1 MANRIGIDIGGTFTD
16 IVMLRDSGQFLVYK
30 EDSTP
35 DDPLRAISQGLAGLS
50 DEIGSTVEDLLAS
63 TEILVH
69 GQTMATNALIQRA
82 GPVVGLLGT
91 EGFRDVLHLGRGLK
105 PERFN
110 IHLQKPED
118 FIPRFLRLGIPG
130 RITAT
135 GAEEKPLDE
144 AAVREAAETFRQHQ
158 VKAVAIAY
166 LWSILD
172 PTHEHRTAEIIRE
185 EMPGVD
191 VLCSS
196 DILPEIREWERTSST
211 VLSAYIAPIIGKYL
225 RAFELEMQ
233 NKGLANEY
241 LKPLIMQVNGGCAA
255 IPDLLARP
263 VNAIASGPAAGPAA
277 GAHYAS
283 NTKSPGRLIIADM
296 GGTSFDVCLLKD
308 GEPVMSSD
316 IKVADQPIG
325 VNGVEVLSVGAGGGS
340 IGWID
345 SGNSLRVGPRS
356 AGSQPGP
363 ACYGR
368 GGVEPAVTDANL
380 VTGRMA
386 AGAFLG
392 GRRSLDMDLAIKAID
407 SYVATPLGLDVH
419 TAAAGILTIVNS
431 NMATAIRAVSTERG
445 IDPRDYVLVAG
456 GGAGGLHA
464 AELAKMLG
472 IGEVLIPRSA
482 GGLCAFGMA
491 VTPVRHD
498 SVRLSHCY
506 SNGENVAKQIT
517 DVLKDL
523 EEEGLAHIE
532 SDGFK
537 QSEIQINRY
546 LEGRYPGQVHN
557 LTVPLAD
564 GKIDDDFLRNLESDF
579 HAEHERR
586 FTYAM
591 RDQPIECIHWRLAVT
606 GSRPVPEGKV
616 NGEARGEMKPTGHR
630 MAFMASINAE
640 VNTSVYSGDALVAGD
655 SITGPAIVEFPT
667 TTVVVSPEDQLT
679 VQADGSSLLTIA
691 L

>member
-1 MANRIGIDIGGTFTD
+1 MTNRIGIDIGGTFTD
-16 IVMLRDSGQFLVYK
+16 VVLLQDNGQFLVYK

-35 DDPLRAISQGLAGLS
+35 DEPLHAITAGLAGIAAEVDMS
-50 DEIGSTVEDLLAS
+50 VEALLQS
-63 TEILVH
+63 TEFLVH
-69 GQTMATNALIQRA
+69 GQTMATNALIQRN
-82 GPVVGLLGT
+82 GPVVGLLCT
-91 EGFRDVLHLGRGLK
+91 EGFRDVLHLGRGSK

-110 IHLQKPED
+110 VHLQKSED
-118 FIPRFLRLGIPG
+118 LIPRYLRLGVPE
-130 RITAT
+130 RTAAD
-135 GAEEKPLDE
+135 GAEVKPLDE
-144 AAVREAAETFRQHQ
+144 DAVREAARTFDKHR

-172 PTHEHRTAEIIRE
+172 ATHEKRTAEIVQE
-185 EMPGVD
+185 ELPGVD

-211 VLSAYIAPIIGKYL
+211 VLSAYIAPIIGDYL
-225 RAFELEMQ
+225 RAFETEME
-233 NKGLANEY
+233 KGGMPHR
-241 LKPLIMQVNGGCAA
+241 PLIMQVNGGCAA
-255 IPDLLARP
+255 VPDLLARP

-277 GAHYAS
+277 AAYYAS
-283 NTKSPGRLIIADM
+283 STKAPDRLIVIDM
-296 GGTSFDVCLLKD
+296 GGTSFDVCLLRD

-340 IGWID
+340 VAWLD

-368 GGVEPAVTDANL
+368 GGSEPAVTDANL
-380 VTGRMA
+380 VVGRMA
-386 AGAFLG
+386 ASAFLG
-392 GRRSLDMDLAIKAID
+392 GRRSLDINLAIKAIATHI
-407 SYVATPLGLDVH
+407 ATPLGLDVN

-431 NMATAIRAVSTERG
+431 NMATAIRAVSIERG
-445 IDPRDYVLVAG
+445 IDPRDYVMVAG

-464 AELAKMLG
+464 AELARMLG

-498 SVRLSHCY
+498 YVRLAHCY
-506 SNGENVAKQIT
+506 SNAPGVAARISGVF
-517 DVLKDL
+517 DSLVA
-523 EEEGLAHIE
+523 EGSAHLE

-537 QSEIQINRY
+537 SDEIRFSRH

-557 LTVPLAD
+557 LTVPLSD
-564 GKIDDDFLRNLESDF
+564 GPIDDAFLRRLEADF
-579 HAEHERR
+579 HTEHDKR

-591 RDQPIECIHWRLAVT
+591 RDQPVECLHWRLVAT
-606 GSRPVPEGKV
+606 GSRPAPQGRL
-616 NGEARGEMKPTGHR
+616 ARQSDGRSKRSGRRTAY
-630 MAFMASINAE
+630 MAAVNAE
-640 VNTSVYSGDALVAGD
+640 VATDIWQGDALAAGD
-655 SITGPAIVEFPT
+655 RITGPAIVEFAT
-667 TTVVVSPEDQLT
+667 TTIVVNPDDRLV

>member
-1 MANRIGIDIGGTFTD
+1 MTNRIGIDIGGTFTD
-16 IVMLRDSGQFLVYK
+16 VVLLQDNGRFLVYK

-35 DDPLRAISQGLAGLS
+35 DEPLRAITAGLAGIATEVDTS
-50 DEIGSTVEDLLAS
+50 VEALLQS
-63 TEILVH
+63 TEFLVH
-69 GQTMATNALIQRA
+69 GQTMATNALIQRN
-82 GPVVGLLGT
+82 GPVVGLLCT
-91 EGFRDVLHLGRGLK
+91 EGFRDVLHLGRGSK

-110 IHLQKPED
+110 VHLQKSED
-118 FIPRFLRLGIPG
+118 LIPRYLRLGVPE
-130 RITAT
+130 RTAAD
-135 GAEEKPLDE
+135 GSEVKPLDE
-144 AAVREAAETFRQHQ
+144 DAVREAARTFDKHG

-172 PTHEHRTAEIIRE
+172 ATHEKRTAEIVQE
-185 EMPGVD
+185 ELPGVD

-211 VLSAYIAPIIGKYL
+211 VLSAYIAPIIGDYL
-225 RAFELEMQ
+225 RAFETEME
-233 NKGLANEY
+233 KGGMPHR
-241 LKPLIMQVNGGCAA
+241 PLIMQVNGGCAA
-255 IPDLLARP
+255 VPDLLARP

-277 GAHYAS
+277 DAYYAS
-283 NTKSPGRLIIADM
+283 STKAPDRLIVVDM
-296 GGTSFDVCLLKD
+296 GGTSFDVCLLRD

-340 IGWID
+340 VAWLD

-368 GGVEPAVTDANL
+368 GGTEPAVTDANL
-380 VTGRMA
+380 VVGRMA

-392 GRRSLDMDLAIKAID
+392 GRRSLDINLAIKAIATHI
-407 SYVATPLGLDVH
+407 ATPLGLDVN

-431 NMATAIRAVSTERG
+431 NMATAIRAVSIERG
-445 IDPRDYVLVAG
+445 IDPRDYVMVAG

-464 AELAKMLG
+464 TELARMLG

-498 SVRLSHCY
+498 YVRLSHCY
-506 SNGENVAKQIT
+506 SNAPGVAARISGVF
-517 DVLKDL
+517 DSLMAEGSAHLK
-523 EEEGLAHIE
+523 

-537 QSEIQINRY
+537 PDEIRFSRH

-557 LTVPLAD
+557 LTVPLP
-564 GKIDDDFLRNLESDF
+564 GGPIDDEFLRRLEADF
-579 HAEHERR
+579 HAEHDKR
-586 FTYAM
+586 FTYSM
-591 RDQPIECIHWRLAVT
+591 RDQPVECLHWRLVAT
-606 GSRPVPEGKV
+606 GSRPAPQGRL
-616 NGEARGEMKPTGHR
+616 ARQSDGRSKRSGRRTAY
-630 MAFMASINAE
+630 MAGVNAE
-640 VNTSVYSGDALVAGD
+640 VATDIWQGDALAAGD
-655 SITGPAIVEFPT
+655 RITGPAIVEFAT
-667 TTVVVSPEDQLT
+667 TTIVVNPDDMLV